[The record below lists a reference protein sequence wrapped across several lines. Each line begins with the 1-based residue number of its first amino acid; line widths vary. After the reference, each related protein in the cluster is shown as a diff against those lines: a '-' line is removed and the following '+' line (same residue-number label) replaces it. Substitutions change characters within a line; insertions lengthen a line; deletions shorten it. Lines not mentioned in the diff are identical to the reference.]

1 MKKSIA
7 KNYLYNLAYQILV
20 MFLPLITTPY
30 ISRVLGANSIGIYSY
45 TLSITTFFIL
55 FGSLGVALYGQREI
69 AYHQNNKEKYSRLF
83 WEIIILRFATMFIS
97 FIIYYFNFING
108 SNEYNIYY
116 KILILEI
123 ISNAVD
129 ISWFFQGL
137 EEFKKIILRNTFIKI
152 ISLILIFVLV
162 KTSNDLPV
170 YFWIYAASLFF
181 GNISLW
187 FYLPKYLD
195 RIKLKE
201 LRVFRHLKPTVM
213 LFIPQIAIQL
223 YTVLDKTMIGS
234 IVSDKSEV
242 GFYEQA
248 QKIIKMLL
256 TIITSLGVVMMPR
269 VANFFANKDKEKID
283 ENIKKSFSLVFLL
296 SFPLIFFIFTSS
308 DAFVP
313 LFFGAGYEKTAL
325 IMKIISPIILFIGLS
340 NVIGTQY
347 LLPTKRQKEYTISV
361 IAGSCINAVFN
372 LILIPEYG
380 AIGASIGTIIAEL
393 VVTGT
398 QMYCTKNDFNFI
410 KVIKIAQNY
419 LIAGILVFILN
430 LLISQVVAKGI
441 IFLLIQA
448 LISFLF
454 YISLLVLMK
463 DEFIGFILK
472 KILNRKLK
480 SNKENLIESTVKHN
494 KTRKQFIAKE
504 IIRLNPEVIG
514 VYRLTMKH
522 GSDNF
527 RSSAIQDIINIFKEY
542 NKTVVI
548 YEPTLNEQEFNG
560 CRVVNNL
567 NEFKNMSS
575 VIIANRFNPKL
586 SDVSDKVYTHDL
598 FMCD

>member
-1 MKKSIA
+1 MKKSIT

-20 MFLPLITTPY
+20 MLLPLITTPY
-30 ISRVLGANSIGIYSY
+30 ISRVLGANNIGIYSY

-83 WEIIILRFATMFIS
+83 WEIIILRFATMLIS

-108 SNEYNIYY
+108 SNEYSIYY

-123 ISNAVD
+123 ISNVID

-137 EEFKKIILRNTFIKI
+137 EEFKKIVLRNTFIKI

-170 YFWIYAASLFF
+170 YFWIYVASLFF

-201 LRVFRHLKPTVM
+201 LRVFRHLKPTIM
-213 LFIPQIAIQL
+213 LFIPQVAVQL

-283 ENIKKSFSLVFLL
+283 ENIKKSFRLVFLL

-308 DAFVP
+308 DSFVP

-398 QMYCTKNDFNFI
+398 QMYYTKNDFNFI
-410 KVIKIAQNY
+410 KIIKIAQNY
-419 LIAGILVFILN
+419 LIAGISMFILN
-430 LLISQVVAKGI
+430 LLISQVAAKGT
-441 IFLLIQA
+441 IFLLIQTF
-448 LISFLF
+448 IGFLF

-480 SNKENLIESTVKHN
+480 SNKGGK
-494 KTRKQFIAKE
+494 
-504 IIRLNPEVIG
+504 
-514 VYRLTMKH
+514 
-522 GSDNF
+522 
-527 RSSAIQDIINIFKEY
+527 
-542 NKTVVI
+542 
-548 YEPTLNEQEFNG
+548 
-560 CRVVNNL
+560 
-567 NEFKNMSS
+567 
-575 VIIANRFNPKL
+575 
-586 SDVSDKVYTHDL
+586 
-598 FMCD
+598 

>member
-1 MKKSIA
+1 M
-7 KNYLYNLAYQILV
+7 L
-20 MFLPLITTPY
+20 LPLITTPY
-30 ISRVLGANSIGIYSY
+30 ISRALGANNIGIYSY

-123 ISNAVD
+123 ISNAID

-137 EEFKKIILRNTFIKI
+137 EEFKKIVLRNTFIKI

-170 YFWIYAASLFF
+170 YFWIYVASLFF

-195 RIKLKE
+195 RVKLRK
-201 LRVFRHLKPTVM
+201 LRVFRHLKPTIM
-213 LFIPQIAIQL
+213 LFVPQVAVQL

-283 ENIKKSFSLVFLL
+283 ENIKKSFRLVFLL

-398 QMYCTKNDFNFI
+398 QMYYTKNDFNFI

-419 LIAGILVFILN
+419 LIAGISMFILN

-441 IFLLIQA
+441 TFLLIQTF
-448 LISFLF
+448 IGFLF

-480 SNKENLIESTVKHN
+480 SNKE
-494 KTRKQFIAKE
+494 RK
-504 IIRLNPEVIG
+504 
-514 VYRLTMKH
+514 
-522 GSDNF
+522 
-527 RSSAIQDIINIFKEY
+527 
-542 NKTVVI
+542 
-548 YEPTLNEQEFNG
+548 NE
-560 CRVVNNL
+560 
-567 NEFKNMSS
+567 
-575 VIIANRFNPKL
+575 
-586 SDVSDKVYTHDL
+586 T
-598 FMCD
+598 

>member
-7 KNYLYNLAYQILV
+7 KNYLYNLAYQILI
-20 MFLPLITTPY
+20 MLLPLITTPY
-30 ISRVLGANSIGIYSY
+30 ISRILGVNNIGIYSY

-97 FIIYYFNFING
+97 FIIYYFNLING
-108 SNEYNIYY
+108 SNEYSIYY

-123 ISNAVD
+123 ISNAID

-137 EEFKKIILRNTFIKI
+137 EEFKKIVLRNTFIKI

-162 KTSNDLPV
+162 KTNSDLPV

-195 RIKLKE
+195 RIKLRE

-213 LFIPQIAIQL
+213 LFIPQVAVQL

-269 VANFFANKDKEKID
+269 VANFFANKDKEKIN

-308 DAFVP
+308 DSFVP

-372 LILIPEYG
+372 LILISEYG

-398 QMYCTKNDFNFI
+398 QMYYTKNDFNFI
-410 KVIKIAQNY
+410 KIIKIAQNY
-419 LIAGILVFILN
+419 LIAGIFMFILN

-448 LISFLF
+448 FISFLF

-480 SNKENLIESTVKHN
+480 SNKES
-494 KTRKQFIAKE
+494 R
-504 IIRLNPEVIG
+504 
-514 VYRLTMKH
+514 
-522 GSDNF
+522 
-527 RSSAIQDIINIFKEY
+527 
-542 NKTVVI
+542 
-548 YEPTLNEQEFNG
+548 
-560 CRVVNNL
+560 
-567 NEFKNMSS
+567 
-575 VIIANRFNPKL
+575 
-586 SDVSDKVYTHDL
+586 
-598 FMCD
+598 

>member
-20 MFLPLITTPY
+20 MLLPLITTPY
-30 ISRVLGANSIGIYSY
+30 ISRALGANNIGIYSY

-83 WEIIILRFATMFIS
+83 WEIIILRFATMFIA

-123 ISNAVD
+123 ISNAID

-137 EEFKKIILRNTFIKI
+137 EEFKKIVLRNTFIKI

-170 YFWIYAASLFF
+170 YFWIYVASLFF

-195 RIKLKE
+195 RVKLRK
-201 LRVFRHLKPTVM
+201 LRVFRHLKPTIM
-213 LFIPQIAIQL
+213 LFVPQVAVQL

-283 ENIKKSFSLVFLL
+283 ENIKKSFRLVFLL

-398 QMYCTKNDFNFI
+398 QMYYTKNDFNFI

-419 LIAGILVFILN
+419 LIAGISMFILN

-441 IFLLIQA
+441 TFLLIQTF
-448 LISFLF
+448 IGFLF

-480 SNKENLIESTVKHN
+480 SNKE
-494 KTRKQFIAKE
+494 RK
-504 IIRLNPEVIG
+504 
-514 VYRLTMKH
+514 
-522 GSDNF
+522 
-527 RSSAIQDIINIFKEY
+527 
-542 NKTVVI
+542 
-548 YEPTLNEQEFNG
+548 NE
-560 CRVVNNL
+560 
-567 NEFKNMSS
+567 
-575 VIIANRFNPKL
+575 
-586 SDVSDKVYTHDL
+586 T
-598 FMCD
+598 

>member
-1 MKKSIA
+1 
-7 KNYLYNLAYQILV
+7 

>member
-1 MKKSIA
+1 MKKSVM

-20 MFLPLITTPY
+20 ILLPLITTPY
-30 ISRVLGANSIGIYSY
+30 ISRVLGANNIGIYSY

-69 AYHQNNKEKYSRLF
+69 AYNQNNKGKYSRLF
-83 WEIIILRFATMFIS
+83 WEIVILRFATMLIS
-97 FIIYYFNFING
+97 SIIYYFNFINS
-108 SNEYNIYY
+108 SNEYNVYY
-116 KILILEI
+116 RILILEI
-123 ISNAVD
+123 ISNAID

-137 EEFKKIILRNTFIKI
+137 EEFKKIVLRNTSIKI

-187 FYLPKYLD
+187 FYLPRYLD
-195 RIKLKE
+195 RIKLRE
-201 LRVFRHLKPTVM
+201 LGVFRHLKPTLM
-213 LFIPQIAIQL
+213 LFIPQVAVQL
-223 YTVLDKTMIGS
+223 YTVLDKTMIGA

-256 TIITSLGVVMMPR
+256 MIITSLGVVMMPR

-283 ENIKKSFSLVFLL
+283 ESIKKSFKLVFLL
-296 SFPLIFFIFTSS
+296 SFPIIFSIFTAS
-308 DAFVP
+308 DSFVP

-380 AIGASIGTIIAEL
+380 AVGASIGTIIAEL

-398 QMYCTKNDFNFI
+398 QMYYTKNNFNFI

-419 LIAGILVFILN
+419 LIAGISMFILN

-441 IFLLIQA
+441 TFLLIQTF
-448 LISFLF
+448 IGFLF

-480 SNKENLIESTVKHN
+480 SDKE
-494 KTRKQFIAKE
+494 RKDE
-504 IIRLNPEVIG
+504 
-514 VYRLTMKH
+514 T
-522 GSDNF
+522 
-527 RSSAIQDIINIFKEY
+527 
-542 NKTVVI
+542 
-548 YEPTLNEQEFNG
+548 
-560 CRVVNNL
+560 
-567 NEFKNMSS
+567 
-575 VIIANRFNPKL
+575 
-586 SDVSDKVYTHDL
+586 
-598 FMCD
+598 

>member
-20 MFLPLITTPY
+20 ILLPLITTPY
-30 ISRVLGANSIGIYSY
+30 ISRILGANNIGIYSY

-83 WEIIILRFATMFIS
+83 WEIIILRFTTMFIS
-97 FIIYYFNFING
+97 FIIYYFDFINS

-123 ISNAVD
+123 ISNVID

-137 EEFKKIILRNTFIKI
+137 EEFKKIVLRNTFIKI

-170 YFWIYAASLFF
+170 YFWIYTASLFF

-195 RIKLKE
+195 RIKLRE

-213 LFIPQIAIQL
+213 LFIPQVAVQL

-283 ENIKKSFSLVFLL
+283 ENIKKSFRLVFLL
-296 SFPLIFFIFTSS
+296 SFPLIFFIFISS
-308 DAFVP
+308 DSFVP

-340 NVIGTQY
+340 NVTGTQY

-398 QMYCTKNDFNFI
+398 QMYYTKNDFNFI
-410 KVIKIAQNY
+410 KIIKMAQNY
-419 LIAGILVFILN
+419 LIASIFMFILN
-430 LLISQVVAKGI
+430 LLISQVVARGI
-441 IFLLIQA
+441 IFLLIQTF
-448 LISFLF
+448 IGFLF
-454 YISLLVLMK
+454 YISLLILMK
-463 DEFIGFILK
+463 DEFMGYILK
-472 KILNRKLK
+472 KILNKK
-480 SNKENLIESTVKHN
+480 SKPNKEN
-494 KTRKQFIAKE
+494 R
-504 IIRLNPEVIG
+504 
-514 VYRLTMKH
+514 
-522 GSDNF
+522 
-527 RSSAIQDIINIFKEY
+527 
-542 NKTVVI
+542 
-548 YEPTLNEQEFNG
+548 
-560 CRVVNNL
+560 
-567 NEFKNMSS
+567 
-575 VIIANRFNPKL
+575 
-586 SDVSDKVYTHDL
+586 
-598 FMCD
+598 

>member
-20 MFLPLITTPY
+20 MLLPLITTPY
-30 ISRVLGANSIGIYSY
+30 ISRALGANNIGIYSY

-123 ISNAVD
+123 ISNAID

-137 EEFKKIILRNTFIKI
+137 EEFKKIVLRNTFIKI

-170 YFWIYAASLFF
+170 YFWIYVASLFF

-195 RIKLKE
+195 RVKLRK
-201 LRVFRHLKPTVM
+201 LRVFRHLKPTIM
-213 LFIPQIAIQL
+213 LFVPQVAVQL

-283 ENIKKSFSLVFLL
+283 ENIKKSFRLVFLL

-398 QMYCTKNDFNFI
+398 QMYYTKNDFNFI

-419 LIAGILVFILN
+419 LIAGISMFILN

-441 IFLLIQA
+441 TFLLIQTF
-448 LISFLF
+448 IGFLF

-480 SNKENLIESTVKHN
+480 SNKE
-494 KTRKQFIAKE
+494 RK
-504 IIRLNPEVIG
+504 
-514 VYRLTMKH
+514 
-522 GSDNF
+522 
-527 RSSAIQDIINIFKEY
+527 
-542 NKTVVI
+542 
-548 YEPTLNEQEFNG
+548 NE
-560 CRVVNNL
+560 
-567 NEFKNMSS
+567 
-575 VIIANRFNPKL
+575 
-586 SDVSDKVYTHDL
+586 T
-598 FMCD
+598 

>member
-20 MFLPLITTPY
+20 MLLPLITTPY
-30 ISRVLGANSIGIYSY
+30 ISRVLGANNIGIYSY

-123 ISNAVD
+123 ISNAID

-137 EEFKKIILRNTFIKI
+137 EEFKKIVLRNTFIKI

-162 KTSNDLPV
+162 KASNDLPV

-195 RIKLKE
+195 RIKLRE
-201 LRVFRHLKPTVM
+201 LRVFRHLKPTAM
-213 LFIPQIAIQL
+213 LFIPQVAVQL
-223 YTVLDKTMIGS
+223 YTVLDKTMIGT

-283 ENIKKSFSLVFLL
+283 ENIKKSFRLVFLL
-296 SFPLIFFIFTSS
+296 SFPLIFFIFTGS
-308 DAFVP
+308 DSFVP

-347 LLPTKRQKEYTISV
+347 LLPIKRQKEYTVSV
-361 IAGSCINAVFN
+361 ITGSCINAVFN

-393 VVTGT
+393 VVTGV
-398 QMYCTKNDFNFI
+398 QMYYTKNDFDFI
-410 KVIKIAQNY
+410 KIIKIARNY
-419 LIAGILVFILN
+419 LIAGILMFILI
-430 LLISQVVAKGI
+430 LLISQVVTKGMF
-441 IFLLIQA
+441 FLFIQA
-448 LISFLF
+448 FIGFLF
-454 YISLLVLMK
+454 YIFLLVLMK
-463 DEFIGFILK
+463 DEFIGYILK
-472 KILNRKLK
+472 KILNKKLK
-480 SNKENLIESTVKHN
+480 SDKESKGET
-494 KTRKQFIAKE
+494 
-504 IIRLNPEVIG
+504 
-514 VYRLTMKH
+514 
-522 GSDNF
+522 
-527 RSSAIQDIINIFKEY
+527 
-542 NKTVVI
+542 
-548 YEPTLNEQEFNG
+548 
-560 CRVVNNL
+560 
-567 NEFKNMSS
+567 
-575 VIIANRFNPKL
+575 
-586 SDVSDKVYTHDL
+586 
-598 FMCD
+598 